1 MRWLDDGKEMLW
13 FAKQREVMFDQLKR
27 AYRVISLYNIHS
39 GVIFC
44 QLTINHDLSYKI
56 ETLYFFE
63 EIKEELYTM
72 IMRDI
77 ETKFLRDSEDH
88 PFSYDKWIQPL
99 FREKKLDL
107 ILP

>member
-13 FAKQREVMFDQLKR
+13 FAKQREVMFDQLKS

-56 ETLYFFE
+56 EVLDFFE

-72 IMRDI
+72 MMRDI
-77 ETKFLRDSEDH
+77 DSEDH

>member
-39 GVIFC
+39 GDIFC

-56 ETLYFFE
+56 EVLDFFE

-77 ETKFLRDSEDH
+77 DSEEH